1 VKATTKLT
9 HQQAAIICDALAA
22 MPQMQPAVAWAG
34 SYEDFLAFVR
44 DVGLTLD
51 RVPRWPSGTA
61 VFVAGH
67 PERGIYLKRLK
78 RREIEHYNKLDAAG
92 MSELGMMTGDDLDDF
107 IHLKIVAIDA
117 EQAKRG
123 RRKWR
128 RLAALPKGK
137 EQ

>member
-1 VKATTKLT
+1 MKAKVTKR
-9 HQQAAIICDALAA
+9 QAEIIYDALAA
-22 MPQMQPAVAWAG
+22 VPQMQPAVSWVE

-44 DVGLTLD
+44 DAGLTLD
-51 RVPRWPSGTA
+51 RVLRWPSGTA
-61 VFVAGH
+61 VFVAAV

-78 RREIEHYNKLDAAG
+78 RREIEYYNKLDAEG
-92 MSELGMMTGDDLDDF
+92 MTELGMVTDDDLAGYV
-107 IHLKIVAIDA
+107 HLKIVAIDA